1 MMGGFVMSESS
12 DDPGGRA
19 MLIFN
24 LVGISLAVGLLG
36 SFFWLYGDGFLG
48 LLILLVSPPG
58 FPDI

>member
-1 MMGGFVMSESS
+1 MSESN

-36 SFFWLYGDGFLG
+36 SFFWLYGDGFLS
-48 LLILLVSPPG
+48 LMIQFIAPQPMW
-58 FPDI
+58 PDH